1 MEQGRRWLGGFRLE
15 ESIKNLR
22 IPQLCEL
29 SRLVISHAA
38 RVATSIDVHKPH
50 LASYKQWLIQ
60 QHTPNLGDTDT
71 AALSQPIET
80 LMKVLE
86 VTPAARAA
94 LAITAISNSM
104 EAVLEREKTGW
115 EVMNDNGSLNSLT
128 AFLQEHDDSEYIW
141 SIAHT
146 KLKMSV
152 LEPLYSQLVVTD
164 ESLNNLNAI
173 KEDFKG
179 VPRVKFSVLDVSGS
193 LAEQGFEN
201 QQFDLIIA
209 THAISTGNDIQASLR
224 TLHQLLRPNG
234 RLILR
239 VPRPGLL
246 WAKFA
251 LGTQPDWWSHAE
263 DMSRI
268 EEPFLSTEKWNDD
281 NDLEM
286 SANMAD
292 MGLDSLVAIE
302 TRAWWKLTFG
312 LWIGFCC
319 GLKSS
324 NDGLREPGPFGLEVA
339 ICLARMG
346 LSFRIIGRA
355 DGLQPRAVEHL
366 HAWGLSS
373 EFTEEGPLLDSTVL
387 FRNGVKLV
395 HDANLQCD
403 SRYRG
408 SHIITQGQIEKIYIR
423 DLRRHGLLVERGV
436 VAEGIHVQK
445 TSEQDIDAWPVSVTL
460 RDVRTGSTE
469 NVRAKYLVGADGAA
483 SATREMLGIPFDG
496 LTTDCYWA
504 IMDCQFK
511 TDFPYILGF
520 CIVIS
525 EEHGGVI
532 IIPREDG
539 YTRFYTQITG
549 DKARQLSEKRNG
561 RRNASA
567 VGATRIDDHGIT
579 ADEVLEQL
587 NKIMAPWKVEFASA
601 MINERVARAFSTPDQ
616 RAHIGGDAAVF
627 GAFGLNSS
635 IYDAANLSWKLGL
648 SIQGAA
654 RPEILLPTYDSE
666 RRVFANR
673 VIRVSGAYLRFVCN
687 TKQPLAQLRGL
698 GDELEVHQE
707 DLPVLDGTTEADQH
721 FLRSFFGRNQQFL
734 LGVEDPIV
742 ESAICPRTPHLPPT
756 KVSHHLLACI
766 TGSAYQV
773 PVSVS
778 VLPLVAISTM
788 PCSASPASTF
798 FSSHQTCKQS
808 CVRTSSASL
817 ETR

>member
-1 MEQGRRWLGGFRLE
+1 MARNQPPFTWARGFRE
-15 ESIKNLR
+15 
-22 IPQLCEL
+22 
-29 SRLVISHAA
+29 H
-38 RVATSIDVHKPH
+38 VATDSP
-50 LASYKQWLIQ
+50 
-60 QHTPNLGDTDT
+60 
-71 AALSQPIET
+71 
-80 LMKVLE
+80 
-86 VTPAARAA
+86 PAWAD
-94 LAITAISNSM
+94 
-104 EAVLEREKTGW
+104 ERYY
-115 EVMNDNGSLNSLT
+115 V
-128 AFLQEHDDSEYIW
+128 DSEEGER
-141 SIAHT
+141 AHYVPPDQDLRRTT
-146 KLKMSV
+146 KIGTAMGVDEL
-152 LEPLYSQLVVTD
+152 PGWPALYDGTIGMGQ
-164 ESLNNLNAI
+164 E
-173 KEDFKG
+173 KG
-179 VPRVKFSVLDVSGS
+179 S
-193 LAEQGFEN
+193 
-201 QQFDLIIA
+201 
-209 THAISTGNDIQASLR
+209 
-224 TLHQLLRPNG
+224 
-234 RLILR
+234 
-239 VPRPGLL
+239 GLL
-246 WAKFA
+246 NRKSNGIQNANESPHKS
-251 LGTQPDWWSHAE
+251 TRQEQIYP
-263 DMSRI
+263 
-268 EEPFLSTEKWNDD
+268 EEVDVL
-281 NDLEM
+281 
-286 SANMAD
+286 
-292 MGLDSLVAIE
+292 I
-302 TRAWWKLTFG
+302 
-312 LWIGFCC
+312 C
-319 GLKSS
+319 GA
-324 NDGLREPGPFGLEVA
+324 GPFGLEVA

-346 LSFRIIGRA
+346 LSFRIIDKAETPTLTGRA

-601 MINERVARAFSTPDQ
+601 MSWFAVWRVNERVARAFSTPDQ
-616 RAHIGGDAAVF
+616 RAHIGGDAAHVHSVF

-742 ESAICPRTPHLPPT
+742 ESAICPPDTPSSPNKGIPPPT
-756 KVSHHLLACI
+756 SLHNGVR
-766 TGSAYQV
+766 V
-773 PVSVS
+773 PSPRV
-778 VLPLVAISTM
+778 
-788 PCSASPASTF
+788 CFGPASSGYLYDAMLGVARF
-798 FSSHQTCKQS
+798 HILLFASDMQTV
-808 CVRTSSASL
+808 VRTHLVRFARDALAPAGFYARFGGSERFNILLVTKAVPGEAEALLNGDPALEQLKKRATIVYDDRAPDEDAHYWFAVNHARGAVVVARPDLKVGISAWLDGS
-817 ETR
+817 ETISNYFGGFLTEKLC

>member
-1 MEQGRRWLGGFRLE
+1 MSLNTLKWNKAGDGWVVSG
-15 ESIKNLR
+15 SKKVLR
-22 IPQLCEL
+22 ISGSHSYVFVETEVNDKAVAITARSAWPLGHQECIPLLGEL

-268 EEPFLSTEKWNDD
+268 EEPFLSTEKWNGTLSAAGFFQISHFPP
-281 NDLEM
+281 NSEQCTNNVLVAHPLALKTPSKRVTLLM
-286 SANMAD
+286 SN
-292 MGLDSLVAIE
+292 GNFSSEPSLVQ
-302 TRAWWKLTFG
+302 
-312 LWIGFCC
+312 
-319 GLKSS
+319 S
-324 NDGLREPGPFGLEVA
+324 GLE
-339 ICLARMG
+339 
-346 LSFRIIGRA
+346 GR
-355 DGLQPRAVEHL
+355 
-366 HAWGLSS
+366 
-373 EFTEEGPLLDSTVL
+373 
-387 FRNGVKLV
+387 
-395 HDANLQCD
+395 
-403 SRYRG
+403 
-408 SHIITQGQIEKIYIR
+408 
-423 DLRRHGLLVERGV
+423 
-436 VAEGIHVQK
+436 
-445 TSEQDIDAWPVSVTL
+445 
-460 RDVRTGSTE
+460 
-469 NVRAKYLVGADGAA
+469 
-483 SATREMLGIPFDG
+483 
-496 LTTDCYWA
+496 
-504 IMDCQFK
+504 
-511 TDFPYILGF
+511 
-520 CIVIS
+520 
-525 EEHGGVI
+525 
-532 IIPREDG
+532 G
-539 YTRFYTQITG
+539 YTTEGGRKNLLLSQR
-549 DKARQLSEKRNG
+549 RQWQHQ
-561 RRNASA
+561 
-567 VGATRIDDHGIT
+567 DH
-579 ADEVLEQL
+579 
-587 NKIMAPWKVEFASA
+587 
-601 MINERVARAFSTPDQ
+601 
-616 RAHIGGDAAVF
+616 
-627 GAFGLNSS
+627 
-635 IYDAANLSWKLGL
+635 
-648 SIQGAA
+648 
-654 RPEILLPTYDSE
+654 
-666 RRVFANR
+666 
-673 VIRVSGAYLRFVCN
+673 
-687 TKQPLAQLRGL
+687 QLR
-698 GDELEVHQE
+698 V
-707 DLPVLDGTTEADQH
+707 
-721 FLRSFFGRNQQFL
+721 
-734 LGVEDPIV
+734 
-742 ESAICPRTPHLPPT
+742 
-756 KVSHHLLACI
+756 
-766 TGSAYQV
+766 
-773 PVSVS
+773 
-778 VLPLVAISTM
+778 
-788 PCSASPASTF
+788 
-798 FSSHQTCKQS
+798 
-808 CVRTSSASL
+808 
-817 ETR
+817 